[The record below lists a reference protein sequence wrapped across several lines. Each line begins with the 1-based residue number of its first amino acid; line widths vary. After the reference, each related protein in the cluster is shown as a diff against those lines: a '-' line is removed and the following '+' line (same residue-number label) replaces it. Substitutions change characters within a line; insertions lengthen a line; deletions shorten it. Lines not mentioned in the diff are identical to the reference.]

1 LHGIRT
7 QEPHLDRAW
16 PSTVRFGFCR
26 QEEARHCFHSGP
38 CSTRMFKMPT
48 GRLISSSDEHRAVK
62 RDHHRPPRRW
72 RPNPNTRRQVFFG
85 HQPDTKTP
93 EAGWASGVCEAS
105 GSLNVGFWLR
115 GQDLNLGPS
124 GYEPDELPG
133 CSTPRWCVLWAPG
146 EGPERCPPS
155 ASPGL
160 AGAFG
165 DAARLLSRRNQGC
178 GGCRAGLEGLAATY
192 SSAP

>member
-1 LHGIRT
+1 MRT
-7 QEPHLDRAW
+7 LVDE
-16 PSTVRFGFCR
+16 RF
-26 QEEARHCFHSGP
+26 SD
-38 CSTRMFKMPT
+38 T
-48 GRLISSSDEHRAVK
+48 GR
-62 RDHHRPPRRW
+62 
-72 RPNPNTRRQVFFG
+72 TRRRPKPVG
-85 HQPDTKTP
+85 LR
-93 EAGWASGVCEAS
+93 ACEAS